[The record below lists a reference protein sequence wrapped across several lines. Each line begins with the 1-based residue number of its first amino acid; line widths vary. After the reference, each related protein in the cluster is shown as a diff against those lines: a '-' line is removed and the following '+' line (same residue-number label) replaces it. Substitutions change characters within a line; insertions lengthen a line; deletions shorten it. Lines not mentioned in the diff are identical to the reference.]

1 MIYFVSSVSPGG
13 NIEAVTAAAEKSMKS
28 KADEESEACG
38 DEEVV
43 EVNKQDGVGGQAEH
57 TGGDDEGR
65 QPNAAAK
72 GSEPATQS

>member
-1 MIYFVSSVSPGG
+1 
-13 NIEAVTAAAEKSMKS
+13 MKS
-28 KADEESEACG
+28 KADEEGEGGG

-43 EVNKQDGVGGQAEH
+43 EVDEQDGVGGQAEH
-57 TGGDDEGR
+57 AGGDDEGR